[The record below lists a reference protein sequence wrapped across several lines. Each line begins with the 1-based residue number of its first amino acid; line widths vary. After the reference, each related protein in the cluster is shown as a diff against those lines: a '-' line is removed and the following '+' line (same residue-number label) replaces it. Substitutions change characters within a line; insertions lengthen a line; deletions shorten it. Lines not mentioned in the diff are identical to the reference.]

1 MPAPEPSPPTARHW
15 HTRLSEAW
23 LRRGW
28 TSCVLW
34 PLSLV
39 YSVLVRARFAAYQ
52 MGWLH
57 QTRLR
62 VPVVV
67 VGNVVVGGA
76 GKTPTT
82 IAIVQHLQRQGHR
95 PGVVSRGHGRRP
107 LHPGEPLAEVMPVQD
122 NTPVHVSGDEPALIR
137 RATGAPVFVGRSR
150 VKAGQALLTAH
161 PDTSVLVCDD
171 GLQHLALHADVAVA
185 VFDERGV
192 GNGWLLPAG
201 LLREPWPGSTGRR
214 VDLVLHALA
223 DHLVPHL
230 SPQAPPHPAHIPCFK
245 AHKHLGSHAT
255 ALDASTLPLSALP
268 RQKLSA
274 LAGIAKPQ
282 AFFDMLAQAG
292 VAVHRTHSLADHQ
305 DFGDFIDSEE
315 FNQIKR
321 DGFICTEKD
330 AVKLFPLLR
339 QRTNG
344 NPTPKA
350 WSVPLVFV
358 PEPAFFQALTEQL
371 SSKNGHQTA

>member
-1 MPAPEPSPPTARHW
+1 
-15 HTRLSEAW
+15 
-23 LRRGW
+23 
-28 TSCVLW
+28 
-34 PLSLV
+34 
-39 YSVLVRARFAAYQ
+39 
-52 MGWLH
+52 MGWIS
-57 QTRLR
+57 QTRLP
-62 VPVVV
+62 VPVIV

-107 LHPGEPLAEVMPVQD
+107 LRPGEPLAEVVPVRAD
-122 NTPVHVSGDEPALIR
+122 TPVHTSGDEPALICQ
-137 RATGAPVFVGRSR
+137 ATGVPVFVGSSR
-150 VKAGQALLTAH
+150 VKAGQALLAAH

-201 LLREPWPGSTGRR
+201 LLREPWPRGTGRR
-214 VDLVLHALA
+214 VDLVLHALPNQ
-223 DHLVPHL
+223 LQ
-230 SPQAPPHPAHIPCFK
+230 PQRTAQALPHPACTPCFNARK
-245 AHKHLGSHAT
+245 RLGSHAT
-255 ALDASTLPLSALP
+255 ALDGNTLPLSALP

-282 AFFDMLAQAG
+282 AFFEMLAQAG
-292 VAVHRTHSLADHQ
+292 VAVYRGHSLADHQ
-305 DFGDFIDSEE
+305 DFGDFIDSKE
-315 FNQIKR
+315 FQQIERK
-321 DGFICTEKD
+321 GFVCTEKD

-339 QRTNG
+339 QRTHEN
-344 NPTPKA
+344 TATKA
-350 WSVPLVFV
+350 WSVPLVLE

-371 SSKNGHQTA
+371 SSKNGHKTA